1 MNSDSSL
8 VFGSSGFI
16 GFKVVNLLNENKIP
30 VLAPSRSPQKNLPK
44 NTKEI
49 IIENFDLT
57 SIKISDVKHVYICL
71 GTKLRAWELIRMN
84 KTKKDEFQKVDL
96 EIILNA
102 ARKARSCGAETI
114 SLISAVGVK
123 AESFNFYMN
132 IKGRVEKE
140 IIDLGFK
147 SVNIFRPGHLNG
159 KGTDSNWD
167 VKFADF
173 VSKIIDNFMIG
184 SFSKF
189 KSIEG
194 DFVAKSMVIETQKSK
209 SGVNYFYFND
219 MIQSLTM
226 DTPST

>member
-1 MNSDSSL
+1 MNSDSSM

-16 GFKVVNLLNENKIP
+16 GFKVINLLNENKIP

-49 IIENFDLT
+49 VIEN
-57 SIKISDVKHVYICL
+57 
-71 GTKLRAWELIRMN
+71 
-84 KTKKDEFQKVDL
+84 FQKVDL

-123 AESFNFYMN
+123 AESFNFYMS

-140 IIDLGFK
+140 IIDLGFR
-147 SVNIFRPGHLNG
+147 SVNIFRPGHLMG

-167 VKFADF
+167 VKYADF
-173 VSKIIDNFMIG
+173 ISKIIDNFMIG
-184 SFSKF
+184 PFSKF
-189 KSIEG
+189 KSIQG

-226 DTPST
+226 DIPST